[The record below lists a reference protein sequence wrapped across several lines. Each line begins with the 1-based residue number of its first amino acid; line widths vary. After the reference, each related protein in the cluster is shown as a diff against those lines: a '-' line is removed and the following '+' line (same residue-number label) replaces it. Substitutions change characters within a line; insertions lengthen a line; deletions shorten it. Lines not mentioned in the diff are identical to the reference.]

1 MTQNNL
7 GIALKTLA
15 ERESGA
21 ARLKEALAA
30 YREALKEYTPDRVP
44 LQWAITQMNLG
55 HGLSMLGERQGRT
68 ARQEEAL
75 GAFREA
81 LARDPREY
89 CVQHGTRAH
98 RSWQSGGSTER
109 LPASPS
115 GVSSRRHG
123 ATGRKVRP
131 LDYFVAGRDPE
142 RSRNHAKVIE
152 NSLKLVHRCSRRL
165 SVNGCAARLRS
176 TEPTHAN

>member
-55 HGLSMLGERQGRT
+55 NALSMLGERQGRT

-81 LARDPREY
+81 LARDPLPIDRANIVFNMGLALIALGRQAEALNGFRQAQAVFRAAGMVQLAKRCDRLIILLREEIEK
-89 CVQHGTRAH
+89 GPDT
-98 RSWQSGGSTER
+98 T
-109 LPASPS
+109 PT
-115 GVSSRRHG
+115 SS
-123 ATGRKVRP
+123 K
-131 LDYFVAGRDPE
+131 
-142 RSRNHAKVIE
+142 
-152 NSLKLVHRCSRRL
+152 
-165 SVNGCAARLRS
+165 
-176 TEPTHAN
+176 THLN

>member
-55 HGLSMLGERQGRT
+55 HGLSMLGER
-68 ARQEEAL
+68 
-75 GAFREA
+75 
-81 LARDPREY
+81 
-89 CVQHGTRAH
+89 
-98 RSWQSGGSTER
+98 
-109 LPASPS
+109 
-115 GVSSRRHG
+115 
-123 ATGRKVRP
+123 
-131 LDYFVAGRDPE
+131 
-142 RSRNHAKVIE
+142 
-152 NSLKLVHRCSRRL
+152 
-165 SVNGCAARLRS
+165 
-176 TEPTHAN
+176 